1 LTYNHIFCKIDIEGY
16 KLRKNGFS
24 TIELI
29 LSMIIFSLVVTGFY
43 SVMQFSVAA
52 NKSSLKDKVEL
63 QKNTRRAQMKLIDEI
78 SCASEIVK
86 PEIGSSAPFLVLVD
100 KEGMISVYY
109 QKEETYKLE
118 DDKTEIKG
126 YRLYCVTKNP
136 TTGAVRAEKEVISHI
151 KRLIFTTFSEGS
163 AAVNLKLFSNKEE
176 TDLITQVT
184 LKNYYAGEFI
194 H

>member
-1 LTYNHIFCKIDIEGY
+1 
-16 KLRKNGFS
+16 
-24 TIELI
+24 
-29 LSMIIFSLVVTGFY
+29 
-43 SVMQFSVAA
+43 MQFSTAA

-109 QKEETYKLE
+109 QKEELYKLE

-136 TTGAVRAEKEVISHI
+136 TTGAVGAEKEVISHI
-151 KRLIFTTFSEGS
+151 KRLIFTTFSE
-163 AAVNLKLFSNKEE
+163 
-176 TDLITQVT
+176 
-184 LKNYYAGEFI
+184 
-194 H
+194 

>member
-1 LTYNHIFCKIDIEGY
+1 MHK
-16 KLRKNGFS
+16 KGFS

-29 LSMIIFSLVVTGFY
+29 MSMMIFSLVVAGFY
-43 SVMQFSVAA
+43 GVMQFGTAA
-52 NKSSLKDKVEL
+52 GKSSLKDKVEL

-86 PEIGSSAPFLVLVD
+86 PEIGSSAPFLVIID
-100 KEGMISVYY
+100 KEGKICVYY
-109 QKEETYKLE
+109 QKEEIYKLE
-118 DDKTEIKG
+118 DNKTEVKG
-126 YRLYCVTKNP
+126 FKLFSITKNP
-136 TTGAVRAEKEVISHI
+136 TTGEVSHEKEIIGKI
-151 KRLIFTTFSEGS
+151 KRLIFTTLSEGS

-184 LKNYYAGEFI
+184 LKNYYAGEFL